1 MKHAQ
6 DANLIPNMEN
16 AEDASHEEVMPDDDS
31 RKSNLFQLFISSD
44 HVYRTQLLDWLQHA
58 MAYGMARDQ

>member
-16 AEDASHEEVMPDDDS
+16 VEDSSHEEVMPDDDS

-44 HVYRTQLLDWLQHA
+44 HVYRTQLLD
-58 MAYGMARDQ
+58 

>member
-16 AEDASHEEVMPDDDS
+16 AEDASHEEVMADDDS

-44 HVYRTQLLDWLQHA
+44 HVYRAQLLD
-58 MAYGMARDQ
+58 